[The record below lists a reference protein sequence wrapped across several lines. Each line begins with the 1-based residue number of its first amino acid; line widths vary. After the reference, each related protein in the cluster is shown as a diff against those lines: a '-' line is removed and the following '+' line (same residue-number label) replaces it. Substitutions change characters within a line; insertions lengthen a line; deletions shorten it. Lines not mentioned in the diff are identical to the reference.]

1 MVISFGDPCAPPSGP
16 DWLQT
21 QEAASRI
28 KVKRMRSMLKG
39 KRGRHI
45 GFRPALIEGE
55 ASVEMQPII
64 PHRIAFIQP
73 LVVVPRGQGR
83 IQRRNN
89 MVQNHAADEP
99 CLHAGIPVKD
109 YRADVRIIPVGSGCT
124 ISWRST
130 FHRKYPL
137 SGTPTRLFLKYFLR
151 DTARRLARA
160 AQHRAAEAPAPP
172 TA

>member
-1 MVISFGDPCAPPSGP
+1 MKLHTIDIEVPCSASPEITF
-16 DWLQT
+16 DILQ
-21 QEAASRI
+21 
-28 KVKRMRSMLKG
+28 
-39 KRGRHI
+39 
-45 GFRPALIEGE
+45 
-55 ASVEMQPII
+55 
-64 PHRIAFIQP
+64 
-73 LVVVPRGQGR
+73 
-83 IQRRNN
+83 
-89 MVQNHAADEP
+89 HAAGWSTWSAAKKAWLEVEGSPTPDGVGAVRRFGTGPFMSREEVVAHEAP
-99 CLHAGIPVKD
+99 THFAYVLHAGIPVKD